1 MRGPRFLCT
10 VSCGVC
16 VCVCT
21 GECVCVCVKLCVNVC
36 ASAVWRCESA
46 ESVVERRGVERS
58 GEGWSGEERSGHEWN
73 GVEGVER
80 TRGEEWRGVERGG
93 NGKTSGLG
101 STTCSAPPQPS

>member
-1 MRGPRFLCT
+1 M
-10 VSCGVC
+10 
-16 VCVCT
+16 
-21 GECVCVCVKLCVNVC
+21 CVCVKLCVNVC

-80 TRGEEWRGVERGG
+80 TRGEEWRGVEMEKRV
-93 NGKTSGLG
+93 
-101 STTCSAPPQPS
+101 AWEVQPALHPHNLPRPFQF